1 MTSAVHVMMVLKL
14 RNDLV
19 ESIALCFDL
28 VGTGSHGVKDCE
40 LSRNE
45 MEIPR

>member
-1 MTSAVHVMMVLKL
+1 MTSAVHEMMVLKL

-28 VGTGSHGVKDCE
+28 VGAGSRGFKDCE